1 MFGFIQG
8 GDSLGDSIPG
18 RDAVRWMGLGR
29 TLAEPQGTVARVTF
43 DFNADNCGSRI
54 VRKFYGVLELT
65 NPGRFSEREPAQL
78 QLTYHRA
85 GSSQIPFRP
94 ALPADLCKA
103 GGMHALRFDHGPPR
117 LSVICHLSAAFW
129 LAICYWLSS
138 IVTGDSE

>member
-29 TLAEPQGTVARVTF
+29 TLAKPQGTIARFTF

-78 QLTYHRA
+78 RLTYHRA
-85 GSSQIPFRP
+85 GSSQILFRP

-103 GGMHALRFDHGPPR
+103 GGMHALRFNHAPLAY
-117 LSVICHLSAAFW
+117 LSFVICLPLPGSPF
-129 LAICYWLSS
+129 AIGYRNR
-138 IVTGDSE
+138 

>member
-29 TLAEPQGTVARVTF
+29 TLAEPQGTLARVTF
-43 DFNADNCGSRI
+43 DFNADNCGGRI
-54 VRKFYGVLELT
+54 VREFYSVLELT
-65 NPGRFSEREPAQL
+65 NADRFSEREPAQL

-85 GSSQIPFRP
+85 GSSQILSHPV
-94 ALPADLCKA
+94 LQADLCKA

-117 LSVICHLSAAFW
+117 LSVICPLLPGSPF
-129 LAICYWLSS
+129 AIGYRLL
-138 IVTGDSE
+138 